1 MSQPT
6 SAKLSFS
13 IVVIEVAGGEVLER
27 CLKMLQ
33 QFDLACVVVLRE
45 KNSQLQTQFN
55 TVLFDVLDKPVPL
68 RRKRGV
74 ALATGDVVTLIED
87 TTIPDDT
94 LLEGLTI
101 AFEEDECLAASGP
114 ITIGQNL
121 SERYQA
127 LACTEY
133 GRYHSTMLFG
143 KDQQQRIFVDRLPGN
158 FICYRRNALNLLME
172 VHEEGLIES
181 IVNHQLL
188 SRGAK
193 LVMVPK
199 LAATYCG
206 KDTWGARFSTR
217 FHHGWIYAGG
227 MVEGKGIGV
236 RIIQSIKSLLLP
248 VVLSSRA
255 IRSMSGMR
263 EINQPVHVA
272 LWICVLELSW
282 STGEFIGSL
291 FGKPETME
299 YWR

>member
-1 MSQPT
+1 M
-6 SAKLSFS
+6 
-13 IVVIEVAGGEVLER
+13 
-27 CLKMLQ
+27 
-33 QFDLACVVVLRE
+33 
-45 KNSQLQTQFN
+45 
-55 TVLFDVLDKPVPL
+55 LFDVLDKPVPL

-74 ALATGDVVTLIED
+74 ALATGDVVVLIED

-101 AFEEDECLAASGP
+101 AFEEEACLAASGP

-158 FICYRRNALNLLME
+158 FICYRRNTLNLLLE
-172 VHEEGLIES
+172 EHEEGLIEG

-188 SRGAK
+188 LSRGVN
-193 LVMVPK
+193 LVMEPK

-206 KDTWGARFSTR
+206 KDTWGARISTR

-227 MVEGKGIGV
+227 VVEGKGIGV
-236 RIIQSIKSLLLP
+236 RIIQSLKSLLLP

-263 EINQPVHVA
+263 EINRPVYVA
-272 LWICVLELSW
+272 LWICVLELFW
-282 STGEFIGSL
+282 SMGEFVGSL

-299 YWR
+299 HWR

>member
-1 MSQPT
+1 MSPSA
-6 SAKLSFS
+6 SAKLSFT

-27 CLKMLQ
+27 CLKRLQ

-74 ALATGDVVTLIED
+74 ALATGDLVILIED
-87 TTIPDDT
+87 TTIPDAT

-101 AFEEDECLAASGP
+101 AFEEDACLAASGP
-114 ITIGQNL
+114 IAIDQNL
-121 SERYQA
+121 PERYQA

-143 KDQQQRIFVDRLPGN
+143 KDQQQCIFVDRLPGN
-158 FICYRRNALNLLME
+158 FICYRRNVLNLLLE
-172 VHEEGLIES
+172 EHEEGLIEG

-188 SRGAK
+188 SRGANM
-193 LVMVPK
+193 VMVPK

-206 KDTWGARFSTR
+206 KDTWGARFNTR

-227 MVEGKGIGV
+227 VTEGKGIGV
-236 RIIQSIKSLLLP
+236 RIIQSLKSLLLP
-248 VVLSSRA
+248 LVLSLRT

-263 EINQPVHVA
+263 EINRPVYVA
-272 LWICVLELSW
+272 LWICVLELFW
-282 STGEFIGSL
+282 SMGEFVGSL

-299 YWR
+299 HWR